1 MFSFIYRRL
10 DPLTQKRIRMFQSL
24 KRSRISLWLLSI
36 GFLVSLLANVVANDK
51 PVFVWYEGKAYFPVA
66 KVYKAHTF
74 GGEGEVEPDYKALK
88 DSINKQ
94 GLLIPPLIWWGMNES
109 NSELNDYPGEPSKQN
124 LLGTDDRGRDVF
136 VRLLYGFRTSI
147 LFAVFALVTSLLL
160 GTFVGGLQG
169 FFGGKLDLIGQ
180 RFVEIWTSLPTI
192 FVIILVVNIFEPSV
206 PILMLVMVAFLWISS
221 QYYIR
226 GECLRLKNKDFALA
240 ATSFGASKWQVFTQH
255 IIPNAITPIV
265 TIAPFTMNQ
274 AILFL
279 SFLDFMG
286 LGVQAP
292 TASLGE
298 LLLQGRTNFFNAWW
312 LALYPFLT
320 LVILLLLLNFVGEGV
335 RKAFDPRALS

>member
-1 MFSFIYRRL
+1 MLTFIYNRL
-10 DPLTQKRIRMFQSL
+10 DPLTQKRVRMFSSM
-24 KRSRISLWLLSI
+24 RRARVSLWILSVAFI
-36 GFLVSLLANVVANDK
+36 VSLCANLVANDK
-51 PVFVWYEGKAYFPVA
+51 PLFIWLEGKAYFPFA

-74 GGEGEVEPDYKALK
+74 GGEGEVEPDYKELK
-88 DSINKQ
+88 DSIKSR
-94 GLLIPPLIWWGMNES
+94 GVLVAPLIWWGMNES
-109 NSELNDYPGEPSKQN
+109 NKTLDEYPGAPNRLN

-136 VRLLYGFRTSI
+136 VRILYGFRTSI
-147 LFAVFALVTSLLL
+147 LFAVFALITSLLL
-160 GTFVGGLQG
+160 GTLIGGVQG
-169 FFGGKLDLIGQ
+169 FFGGKFDLIGQ
-180 RFVEIWTSLPTI
+180 RLVEIWTSLPTI

-240 ATSFGASKWQVFTQH
+240 ATSFGASKWEVFTQH
-255 IIPNAITPIV
+255 IMPNAITPIV
-265 TIAPFTMNQ
+265 TLAPFTMNQ

-298 LLLQGRTNFFNAWW
+298 LLAQGRNNFFNAWW

-320 LVILLLLLNFVGEGV
+320 LVLLLLLLNFVGEGA
-335 RKAFDPRALS
+335 RKAFDPRATT